1 MSQDSI
7 SSMSLMSIM
16 EQNWS
21 VFIEKLS
28 QSSFW
33 KEHEYSLNSME
44 KDIYALRKENTALRQ
59 RLMLTEGRL
68 TRAEKKLDEAQE
80 KILDLT
86 TRSMRDNL
94 VIKNVEGK

>member
-1 MSQDSI
+1 MNSILKGGLGSLSDRSVLNMLDNTMDIQYSGESSMTQDSI

-33 KEHEYSLNSME
+33 KEHEYNLNSME
-44 KDIYALRKENTALRQ
+44 KDIDVL
-59 RLMLTEGRL
+59 
-68 TRAEKKLDEAQE
+68 
-80 KILDLT
+80 
-86 TRSMRDNL
+86 
-94 VIKNVEGK
+94 